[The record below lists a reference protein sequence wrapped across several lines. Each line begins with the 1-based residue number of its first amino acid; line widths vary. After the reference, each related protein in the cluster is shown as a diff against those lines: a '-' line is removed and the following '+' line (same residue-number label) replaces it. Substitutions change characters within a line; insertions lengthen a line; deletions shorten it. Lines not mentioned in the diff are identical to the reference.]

1 MNAPLMPFPVIDFL
15 YPDSDGKPMADNTLQ
30 WECIV
35 TLKCGLE
42 VQYRDDDDVF
52 VAGDLL
58 WYAREG
64 HPKIRTAPDALTAF
78 GRPKGYRGSYKQW
91 QEGGVAPQVVFEVLS
106 PGNRAAEMR
115 RKFEFYDRYGVEEY
129 YVYDPYKNEW
139 SGWLRGEDGQLQE
152 IASMA
157 GWISPRLKVRFEMTA
172 GDLELY
178 HPDGRR
184 FATYAEV
191 AEQAE
196 QERQEKE
203 LAQQR
208 ADKQKQRADK
218 QKQRADKEKGRA
230 DEEKQRA
237 DKEKGRADK
246 EKGRADEEKQRADRL
261 AAQMRALGID
271 PEA

>member
-1 MNAPLMPFPVIDFL
+1 MNAPLMPSVLIDFL
-15 YPDSDGKPMADNTLQ
+15 YPDSDGQPMSDNTLQ
-30 WECIV
+30 WECVV

-42 VQYRDDDDVF
+42 VQYRDDENVF

-64 HPKIRTAPDALTAF
+64 HPQVRAAPDALTAF

-91 QEGGVAPQVVFEVLS
+91 EEGGIAPQVVFEVLS
-106 PGNRAAEMR
+106 PGNRAAEMQ
-115 RKFEFYDRYGVEEY
+115 RKFEFYDEHGVEEY
-129 YVYDPYKNEW
+129 YVYDPYTNQW
-139 SGWLRGEDGQLQE
+139 SGWQRGDDSRLHE
-152 IASMA
+152 IPAMT
-157 GWISPRLKVRFEMTA
+157 GWVSPRLKVRFEVTA

-184 FATYAEV
+184 FATYSEL

-196 QERQEKE
+196 QERRERE
-203 LAQQR
+203 EAQR
-208 ADKQKQRADK
+208 HADKAQRHAEK
-218 QKQRADKEKGRA
+218 AQRRADKEK
-230 DEEKQRA
+230 ERA
-237 DKEKGRADK
+237 DKEK
-246 EKGRADEEKQRADRL
+246 ERADRL